1 MNKPK
6 KAKRKESEESW
17 SAEYEDHKRAAES
30 NGEIVEEDVPFHP
43 NSRPP
48 RPSADEI
55 FENIFGIQDSNTDDD
70 APVPVVSKFQ
80 RDKAKA
86 VDFNQAFERGD
97 HKYAPSRRNPYYMTI
112 KRDDF
117 GQLFGGQA
125 KKIEWATGTAYKERL
140 TAGTAIVS
148 YFNVSLKL
156 FHDMANDNVDW
167 FALSR
172 LIDPD
177 VEINDDE
184 TEAVMLKEMAFNG
197 LLDPPSKDPL
207 HNHKNEAIK
216 NQPVVIL
223 IDSMWEMSEE
233 EDPNPPDVFTVDA
246 NLVDMDADWAKERQK
261 ITHEISINKGRRIY
275 IPIRHQ
281 MGWPMWVYLGTWGN
295 TEEKRLA
302 KLGNIKKGFLG
313 AWMTATATD
322 PESAAGYRARFSSAD
337 LGITLYVVPN
347 PINLSFRLGWP
358 LDKVQSSFKKLV
370 DEINNRKTQQTTE
383 LEIRGQNQV
392 KGDAWIKMGENPFG
406 LFDTYVS
413 TDHFN
418 AYMKTLEVVHG
429 YANQGV
435 VKRNA
440 HRDSK
445 TSPVQLQKLT
455 GWLNANYIPMP
466 KKNMN
471 GEDNYTNPQE
481 DVMLKMDNWQFAAAN
496 ANRQKMLYFKDDV
509 FGSTWNIDVSS
520 DKITNARGKRI
531 PKYAPG
537 NIMGM
542 SANNAAELALGWEP
556 LDKAA
561 ELLNYAHRISS
572 GFFMA
577 EWLHLCAFSWGGLT
591 KFEQE
596 GKLLYRS
603 SDIPGNLVLG
613 TSDTNSVMTRF
624 EKAWQTLILDSPDL
638 NSPSSCPKLIVT
650 RNSRKKVVI
659 RDEKDATTGNY
670 RRIESRM
677 SKEEEGI
684 AAAYDFLAYTIS
696 YTMRFPHGSELL
708 NTKMP
713 STLNTTFYPFLRPVY
728 HKLEDQLDKALYEE
742 MKKRLLNG
750 VQLPHSI
757 FVPQTQSLHPHNQ
770 DGSTVFDSTRPHG
783 GNFFGPRMDY
793 NSSVRS
799 GKTRYDSSD
808 KTDVPS
814 LKMVKKTE
822 KKPTSDIV
830 PE

>member
-246 NLVDMDADWAKERQK
+246 NLVDIDADWAKERQK

-322 PESAAGYRARFSSAD
+322 PESAAGYRARFTSVD
-337 LGITLYVVPN
+337 LGFPLFVVPH
-347 PINLSFRLGWP
+347 PKKLHLRLGKP
-358 LDKVQSSFKKLV
+358 LGEVNTFFENLV
-370 DEINNRKTQQTTE
+370 DDINMDHAHPFTE
-383 LEIRGQNQV
+383 LIV
-392 KGDAWIKMGENPFG
+392 KAQDEVNGDGWVKMGENPFG
-406 LFDTYVS
+406 LFDTYIHV
-413 TDHFN
+413 DHYD
-418 AYMKTLEVVHG
+418 AYMKCLEILN
-429 YANQGV
+429 AFPDEILAR
-435 VKRNA
+435 KDA
-440 HRDSK
+440 HRVSK
-445 TSPVQLQKLT
+445 TSPRDIRKLGNWLTANVQ
-455 GWLNANYIPMP
+455 PMAE
-466 KKNMN
+466 KNQDD
-471 GEDNYTNPQE
+471 EDNYTEAQKDAISAMNKWKLIAQISP
-481 DVMLKMDNWQFAAAN
+481 LKQ
-496 ANRQKMLYFKDDV
+496 LYFKDDD
-509 FGSTWNIDVSS
+509 FTFESAWCIDVSS
-520 DKITNARGKRI
+520 KKITDASGKRI
-531 PKYAPG
+531 HKYQPAK
-537 NIMGM
+537 IIGM
-542 SANNAAELALGWEP
+542 RANDFADYALGWDP
-556 LDKAA
+556 LDRAQ
-561 ELLNYAHRISS
+561 ELLKYKHRMSS

-591 KFEQE
+591 KIPQD
-596 GKLLYRS
+596 GQLVYRS

-613 TSDTNSVMTRF
+613 TSETNSVMTRHV
-624 EKAWQTLILDSPDL
+624 ALP
-638 NSPSSCPKLIVT
+638 
-650 RNSRKKVVI
+650 
-659 RDEKDATTGNY
+659 
-670 RRIESRM
+670 
-677 SKEEEGI
+677 
-684 AAAYDFLAYTIS
+684 
-696 YTMRFPHGSELL
+696 
-708 NTKMP
+708 TKG
-713 STLNTTFYPFLRPVY
+713 T
-728 HKLEDQLDKALYEE
+728 
-742 MKKRLLNG
+742 
-750 VQLPHSI
+750 
-757 FVPQTQSLHPHNQ
+757 
-770 DGSTVFDSTRPHG
+770 
-783 GNFFGPRMDY
+783 
-793 NSSVRS
+793 
-799 GKTRYDSSD
+799 
-808 KTDVPS
+808 
-814 LKMVKKTE
+814 
-822 KKPTSDIV
+822 
-830 PE
+830 